1 MMDEGAKKVSWWAR
15 IFRKK
20 AKLTYWL
27 KEQVFVVEVTD
38 FKEVAPDC
46 IVFRDYYTM
55 KNIMVKYNNTITYVL
70 EEIK

>member
-1 MMDEGAKKVSWWAR
+1 MDQEAKELSWWAR

-20 AKLTYWL
+20 AQLTYWL
-27 KEQVFVVEVTD
+27 KDQAYVVVVTD

-46 IVFRDYYTM
+46 IVFKDYYTL

>member
-1 MMDEGAKKVSWWAR
+1 
-15 IFRKK
+15 
-20 AKLTYWL
+20 
-27 KEQVFVVEVTD
+27 VVEVTD

-46 IVFRDYYTM
+46 IVFKDYYTM

>member
-1 MMDEGAKKVSWWAR
+1 MEQGAKTLSWWAK
-15 IFRKK
+15 IFRKR

-27 KEQVFVVEVTD
+27 KDQVYVTEVTD

-46 IVFRDYYTM
+46 IVFKDYYTM

>member
-1 MMDEGAKKVSWWAR
+1 MEQGAKTVSWWAK

-27 KEQVFVVEVTD
+27 KEQVFVVEVAD
-38 FKEVAPDC
+38 FKEVSPDC
-46 IVFRDYYTM
+46 IVFKDYYTM

-70 EEIK
+70 EELK